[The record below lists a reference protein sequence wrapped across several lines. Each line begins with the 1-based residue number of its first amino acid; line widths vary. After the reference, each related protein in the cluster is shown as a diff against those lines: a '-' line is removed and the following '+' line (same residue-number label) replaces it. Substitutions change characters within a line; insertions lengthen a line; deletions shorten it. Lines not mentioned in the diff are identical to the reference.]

1 MYKKF
6 HIYNKRLYPFI
17 RNMLDTNRQK
27 YTKNNA
33 IIKRKLSYSTPPPPQ
48 QPNKWPYYML
58 FLSPLALNFYHHLKR

>member
-33 IIKRKLSYSTPPPPQ
+33 IIKRKLSFSTFS
-48 QPNKWPYYML
+48 KHL
-58 FLSPLALNFYHHLKR
+58 FTNIEYIVAFSTIK